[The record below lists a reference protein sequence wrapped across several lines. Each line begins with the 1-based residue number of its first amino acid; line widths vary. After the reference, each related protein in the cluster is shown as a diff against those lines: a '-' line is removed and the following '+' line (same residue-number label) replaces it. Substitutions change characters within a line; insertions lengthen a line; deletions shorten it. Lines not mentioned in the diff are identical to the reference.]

1 MTSEKMAMLQ
11 PLEPIVAAKSIV
23 STWPGMGVQ
32 MAKGRQIALTPL
44 DCACGWVSAG
54 DDVLFLH
61 AEACDAQFHFVTGFQ
76 VGFGCLAHAHTWG
89 GTGGDHIA
97 RLQ

>member
-1 MTSEKMAMLQ
+1 
-11 PLEPIVAAKSIV
+11 
-23 STWPGMGVQ
+23 

-61 AEACDAQFHFVTGFQ
+61 TEACDAQFHFVTGFQ

-89 GTGGDHIA
+89 VPVEITSPGCSDMNWLRCEITVATSKCIVWVEPS
-97 RLQ
+97 